1 MGKAKSVNKGFNYW
15 VESFSNRIFNFA
27 DKHMVGI
34 MGTISIH
41 LVLAIVL
48 LLFKMNYTPTPRSV
62 EVDVNFRDD
71 LLPITEE
78 QRVQMDKID
87 IAIEQLINHGL
98 EADAVK
104 NVAVDAAS
112 PESKELNPT
121 LQDDKGINA
130 SDLYRE
136 AGMVKQRMT
145 DNKENYEKKQLLAG
159 QEEIPNTPLKNTAP
173 KEEGKFKGPAVIS
186 YYLEGRKAIVLPVPS
201 YKCQYGGQ
209 VVVDIE
215 VDKDGKVVNA
225 RIDSKNSINDECIT
239 EAAITAAYNSEF
251 TDSPSGQAKQ
261 KGSITYLF
269 VPQ

>member
-1 MGKAKSVNKGFNYW
+1 MVKTKSVSKGFNSW
-15 VESFSNRIFNFA
+15 VDRLSDYIYNYA

-34 MGTISIH
+34 MGTISVH
-41 LVLAIVL
+41 LVLAIIL
-48 LLFKMNYTPTPRSV
+48 LLFKMNYSPTPRSV
-62 EVDVNFRDD
+62 EIDINFRDE
-71 LLPITEE
+71 LLPLTEE

-87 IAIEQLINHGL
+87 IAIERLISHGL

-112 PESKELNPT
+112 TESNELNPT

-145 DNKENYEKKQLLAG
+145 DNKENYEKTKLLEG
-159 QEEIPNTPLKNTAP
+159 QEDIPNTPVKNTAP
-173 KEEGKFKGPAVIS
+173 KEEGKYKGPAVIS
-186 YYLEGRKAIVLPVPS
+186 YYLEGRKAIILPVPS

-225 RIDSKNSINDECIT
+225 KIDSKNSINDECIT
-239 EAAITAAYNSEF
+239 EAAIAAAYNSQF
-251 TDSPSGQAKQ
+251 TDSPSVQAKQ